1 MTLSTPYE
9 YIFRILASLLAG
21 SIIGVE
27 RESHGRAAG
36 LRTTIL
42 VCLAACM
49 AMLISESVFIS
60 VTGDNT
66 VASRPDPMRLSAGV
80 LSGMGF
86 LGAGAIIRNGIRVNG
101 LTTAAT
107 LWFVT
112 MLGLA
117 FGGGL
122 YLIGALGL
130 LSALIILIILPRWEN
145 RVKNDWYA
153 TVTVFAGIGGASD
166 EVLQRAME
174 IECVKIKRVE
184 MDYNIAKGKK
194 VLRCELKFKRED
206 GQSSNLS
213 EKIVRSLMECDG
225 VTRVAW
231 A

>member
-1 MTLSTPYE
+1 MTLTSPYE
-9 YIFRILASLLAG
+9 YIFRILASLIAG

-42 VCLAACM
+42 VCLAACL
-49 AMLISESVFIS
+49 AMLISESVFII
-60 VTGDNT
+60 VAGDGSSAT
-66 VASRPDPMRLSAGV
+66 RPDPMRLSAGV

-107 LWFVT
+107 LWYVT

-117 FGGGL
+117 FGSGL
-122 YLIGALGL
+122 YLVGALGL
-130 LSALIILIILPRWEN
+130 LSALIILIVLPRLES

-153 TVTVFAGIGGASD
+153 TVTVIAGIDGASD
-166 EVLQRAME
+166 EVLHRAME
-174 IECVKIKRVE
+174 VQGVKIKRVE
-184 MDYNIAKGKK
+184 LDYNIAKGKK
-194 VLRCELKFKRED
+194 ILRCELKFKREED
-206 GQSSNLS
+206 YTNLS
-213 EKIVRSLMECDG
+213 ERVVRSVMNCDG
-225 VTRVAW
+225 VLRVAW

>member
-1 MTLSTPYE
+1 MFLSSPYE
-9 YIFRILASLLAG
+9 YIFRIAASLLAG

-42 VCLAACM
+42 VCLAACL

-60 VTGDNT
+60 VTGDGAT
-66 VASRPDPMRLSAGV
+66 SRPDPMRLSAGV

-130 LSALIILIILPRWEN
+130 LSALIVLIILPRLES

-153 TVTVFAGIGGASD
+153 TVTVIAGIGGASD
-166 EVLQRAME
+166 ERLQKAME
-174 IECVKIKRVE
+174 IEGVKIKRVE

-194 VLRCELKFKRED
+194 ILRCELKFKREENY
-206 GQSSNLS
+206 SKLS
-213 EKIVRSLMECDG
+213 EKVVKSVMECDG
-225 VTRVAW
+225 VLRVAW